1 MTTNLGVNSG
11 CSGRRL
17 CRTVQMAFLAFAL
30 TLAGCGGG
38 GVDVVVAV
46 PVDLR
51 VGVVAGPTT
60 YAPVQHGQLLDV
72 AAQVGQPIVLEAN
85 EPVVWSFS
93 VNGSPL
99 FLNGTAVDLGGVTVT
114 QIQVTA
120 SRAELLSTFY
130 GPALLPI
137 EVLMTATS
145 SIDAAEVVT
154 VRLLL
159 Q

>member
-1 MTTNLGVNSG
+1 MTTIAIHPGLA
-11 CSGRRL
+11 SGRRL
-17 CRTVQMAFLAFAL
+17 RRAALVACLAGTLA
-30 TLAGCGGG
+30 LAGCGGG
-38 GVDVVVAV
+38 GEIVV
-46 PVDLR
+46 PLDLR
-51 VGVVAGPTT
+51 VGVLAGPVT
-60 YAPVQHGQLLDV
+60 YAPVRHGQLLDV
-72 AAQVGQPIVLEAN
+72 VAQVGQPIVLDAS

-99 FLNGTAVDLGGVTVT
+99 FINGTTVDLGGVTVT

-120 SRAELLSTFY
+120 SRAELSSTFY
-130 GPALLPI
+130 GPALLPL
-137 EVLMTATS
+137 EVLMRATS

>member
-1 MTTNLGVNSG
+1 M
-11 CSGRRL
+11 
-17 CRTVQMAFLAFAL
+17 
-30 TLAGCGGG
+30 LAGCGGG
-38 GVDVVVAV
+38 GEIAVTV
-46 PVDLR
+46 PVDLQ
-51 VGVVAGPTT
+51 VGVLAGAVT

-72 AAQVGQPIVLEAN
+72 VAQVGQSIVLEAS

-99 FLNGTAVDLGGVTVT
+99 FTNGTTVDLGGISIT

-120 SRAELLSTFY
+120 SRAELFSTFY

-145 SIDAAEVVT
+145 SIDAAEVVA